1 MIIVR
6 TPLRISLF
14 GGGTD
19 YPSWFKKYGGSVIST
34 SINRYNY
41 LTSRWLPQFFDYK
54 YRIRYFLKE
63 EVLNINDI
71 KHPSVKACA
80 KFLNI
85 SDGFEVVHCSDL
97 PAQTGLGSSSSFTV
111 GMLHSFYSLL
121 SKTPTKRELAV
132 NAINVEQNIIKESVG
147 SQDQVVAAFGG
158 FNRIDFKT
166 DENFEVTPIVISQ
179 KRLKE
184 LEGNLLLCFT
194 GLSRSASSVAELQIK
209 KTPSRYK
216 ELKKIQDITEE
227 AFKVITSDNSLED
240 IGFLLNEHWKLK
252 SSLTDKISNEF
263 IDKIYETALSNGA
276 LGGKLLGAGGG
287 GFMLFYAKKEKHEKI
302 KNSLKEFIFV
312 PINFE
317 FSGSKVVYFSHSYE

>member
-1 MIIVR
+1 MLIVR

-19 YPSWFKKYGGSVIST
+19 YPLWFKKYGGSVIST

-41 LTSRWLPQFFDYK
+41 ITSRWLPQFFEYK
-54 YRIRYFLKE
+54 YRIRYYLKE
-63 EVLNINDI
+63 EVSDINDI

-121 SKTPTKRELAV
+121 SRTPTKRELAV
-132 NAINVEQNIIKESVG
+132 NAINVEQNIIQESVG

-158 FNRIDFKT
+158 FNRIDFKK

-179 KRLKE
+179 NRLKE
-184 LEGNLLLCFT
+184 LEENLLLCFT

-209 KTPSRYK
+209 NTPSKYQ
-216 ELKKIQDITEE
+216 ELKEIHDITEE
-227 AFKVITSDNSLED
+227 AFKVITAEKPLDQ
-240 IGFLLNEHWKLK
+240 IGYLLNEHWKLK
-252 SSLTDKISNEF
+252 SSLTNKISNEF
-263 IDKIYETALSNGA
+263 IDKIYNTAISNGA

-287 GFMLFYAKKEKHEKI
+287 GFMLFYAKKDQHDRI

-312 PINFE
+312 PMKFE
-317 FSGSKVVYFSHSYE
+317 FSGSMVVYFSHPNE